1 MAGHDSLPPEFEAAR
16 RAGVRRAYKQLAWWA
31 LAALVVLG
39 ALLVRTLVYL
49 GEALTRPF
57 GG

>member
-1 MAGHDSLPPEFEAAR
+1 MSGHESLPPEFEAAR

-31 LAALVVLG
+31 LAGLVVL
-39 ALLVRTLVYL
+39 ALLLIRTIIALS
-49 GEALTRPF
+49 EALIRPF